1 VSNGG
6 DWPFGGIIVTTIMG
20 AVRGA
25 AFLLCGRNLWI
36 MIIAH
41 STAHVALVAQLYTLP
56 ASG

>member
-1 VSNGG
+1 
-6 DWPFGGIIVTTIMG
+6 MG
-20 AVRGA
+20 AVWGT

-41 STAHVALVAQLYTLP
+41 STAHVALVAQLYASP